1 MFSKQLRM
9 LRFWEPQRPWK
20 DQSLRKEILEHFN
33 GISVKNYSLKRDE
46 KEFLTFLIILGCP
59 PSSTILTSIL
69 TREQKVQV
77 SWCTIILQGCPKYK
91 PRETFSS
98 VPMKTMMIQ
107 KVMILV
113 MHLKTQM
120 KLSTILT
127 MKISPTPSNPKSK
140 FTKNLLA
147 TSATKPRASTKR
159 LAGSSLDKK
168 SKNVWLKSKNVW
180 LKLKVDI

>member
-1 MFSKQLRM
+1 
-9 LRFWEPQRPWK
+9 
-20 DQSLRKEILEHFN
+20 
-33 GISVKNYSLKRDE
+33 
-46 KEFLTFLIILGCP
+46 
-59 PSSTILTSIL
+59 
-69 TREQKVQV
+69 
-77 SWCTIILQGCPKYK
+77 
-91 PRETFSS
+91 
-98 VPMKTMMIQ
+98 
-107 KVMILV
+107 
-113 MHLKTQM
+113 
-120 KLSTILT
+120 